1 VALMALG
8 IVLAGYGLAVM
19 TVWSG
24 SLFFCTWYVLGGLC
38 VAVGVAM
45 RRGAWQRLPQ
55 ALRVGAASVAAVA
68 VVAAVFLSANVM
80 RASRESKPD
89 RVPDDLQWVVVL
101 GAQVKA
107 DGTPSNV
114 LRYRLDAACD
124 YLKGHPGSMAIV
136 SGGQGLNEPISEASC
151 MATYLRERGI
161 DPGRIQLEDESRTT
175 VENLRFCSRILRE
188 QGFDPATVRVGI
200 VTNDFHLYRA
210 CRIARRQGLAGA
222 VGIGAYSTPSTCP
235 TTCCAN
241 ARA

>member
-1 VALMALG
+1 MAGWGTNPPTTLDDTN
-8 IVLAGYGLAVM
+8 Y
-19 TVWSG
+19 G
-24 SLFFCTWYVLGGLC
+24 SL
-38 VAVGVAM
+38 
-45 RRGAWQRLPQ
+45 R
-55 ALRVGAASVAAVA
+55 ALADYSDNRVGAKIVFTDVPVGTYY
-68 VVAAVFLSANVM
+68 VV
-80 RASRESKPD
+80 ET
-89 RVPDDLQWVVVL
+89 
-101 GAQVKA
+101 GAEVKGLTLTKKLNDNMINTTGMAEDSNQYRNAFKAGQVEVKA